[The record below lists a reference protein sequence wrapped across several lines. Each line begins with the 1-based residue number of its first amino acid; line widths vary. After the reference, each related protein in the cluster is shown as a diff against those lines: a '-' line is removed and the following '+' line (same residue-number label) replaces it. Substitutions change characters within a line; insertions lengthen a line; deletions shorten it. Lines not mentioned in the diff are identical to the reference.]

1 MSHLRRAGV
10 LTTCLIGVVTWAAAP
25 AGAASP
31 VVPLPVPG
39 TAAPVVGSMQHLP
52 GLNVTSYYV
61 AGNGPAKSITSF
73 HDSGA
78 YAQEQ
83 AAVTKAAVTWMNTWV
98 RRGCGTG
105 CKPAAVFDLDDT
117 TWSWYPIYAAHGF
130 APTSAE
136 TGPAITGCQTPL
148 IDPVVRMIRR
158 TQALH
163 VTVFFITG
171 RSPNDRDATLN
182 CLANFGLPTDHLITK
197 AADQGALTSVQ
208 FKGAARAQVE
218 GQGWTIGPSIGD
230 QLSDVT
236 GAHFLAGFVLP
247 NPLYYV
253 P

>member
-31 VVPLPVPG
+31 VVPLPVRG
-39 TAAPVVGSMQHLP
+39 TTAPVVGSVQHLP
-52 GLNVTSYYV
+52 GLDSTSVYS
-61 AGNGPAKSITSF
+61 AGSGPAKAITGY

-78 YAQEQ
+78 YAADQ
-83 AAVTKAAVTWMNTWV
+83 AAVTKAAVTWMNSWV
-98 RRGCGTG
+98 RRGCGAG

-117 TWSWYPIYAAHGF
+117 TWSWYPTYAANGF
-130 APTSAE
+130 APTGQV
-136 TGPAITGCQTPL
+136 TGPVGTGCQTPL
-148 IDPVVRMIRR
+148 IDPVIRMIRR
-158 TQALH
+158 AQALN

-171 RSPNDRDATLN
+171 RSPSDRDFTLA
-182 CLANFGLPTDHLITK
+182 CLAGFGLPTDHLITK
-197 AADQGALTSVQ
+197 AADQGTLTSVQ
-208 FKGAARAQVE
+208 FKGAARAEVE
-218 GQGWTIGPSIGD
+218 RQGWTIGPSIGD

-247 NPLYYV
+247 NPMYYI

>member
-1 MSHLRRAGV
+1 MPSRRRTAV
-10 LTTCLIGVVTWAAAP
+10 LTVVIAALSLALASP
-25 AGAASP
+25 VEAASP

-52 GLNVTSYYV
+52 GLNVPSYYV
-61 AGNGPAKSITSF
+61 AGSGPAKAITSF

-83 AAVTKAAVTWMNTWV
+83 AAVIKQAAGWMTNWV
-98 RRGCGTG
+98 RHDCSSGCR
-105 CKPAAVFDLDDT
+105 PAAVFDLDDT
-117 TWSWYPIYAAHGF
+117 TWSWYPIYAANGF

-136 TGPAITGCQTPL
+136 TGPAITGCLTPL

-158 TQALH
+158 AQALH

-171 RSPNDRDATLN
+171 RSPGDRDATLN
-182 CLANFGLPTDHLITK
+182 CLAHFGLPTDHLITK
-197 AADQGALTSVQ
+197 AAGEGSLTSVQ
-208 FKGAARAQVE
+208 FKGAARAMVE
-218 GQGWTIGPSIGD
+218 RQGWTIGPSVGD

-236 GAHFLAGFVLP
+236 GGHFLAGFVLP

>member
-1 MSHLRRAGV
+1 MSHLRKAG
-10 LTTCLIGVVTWAAAP
+10 LLIICLVGVSTWLASP
-25 AGAASP
+25 VEAASP

-39 TAAPVVGSMQHLP
+39 TAAPVVGSVQHLP

-61 AGNGPAKSITSF
+61 AGSGPAKSITSF
-73 HDSGA
+73 HDTGA

-83 AAVTKAAVTWMNTWV
+83 AAVTKAAVTWMNSWV
-98 RRGCGTG
+98 RRGCGFG

-117 TWSWYPIYAAHGF
+117 TWSWYPIYAANGF
-130 APTSAE
+130 APTSTE
-136 TGPAITGCQTPL
+136 TGPAITGCLTPL

-158 TQALH
+158 AQALR

-171 RSPNDRDATLN
+171 RSPGDRDATLN

-197 AADQGALTSVQ
+197 AAGEGSLTSVQ
-208 FKGAARAQVE
+208 FKGAARAMVE
-218 GQGWTIGPSIGD
+218 RQGWTIGPSIGD

-236 GAHFLAGFVLP
+236 GAHFLAGFVVP
-247 NPLYYV
+247 NPLYFV